1 MHCECYFSSL
11 ERNSTIHNHVTLLSI
26 IYNAIDIKYWW
37 KNHWKQSI
45 VWDGF
50 FEVLFQNHKVT
61 NLFLNLDFHSQNY
74 LIFKHKIFSMFKFI
88 MKKVLK
94 PWSFVHCSI
103 WVQHPCDF
111 SWISYSDG
119 SIFHFASRLIA
130 FLERVFREFGCF
142 PQLSFSGP
150 VLQSKSWKMTARFF
164 RIPFFTWDGSRVR
177 KGFI

>member
-1 MHCECYFSSL
+1 MSHYFNYHKQCNWYKKLIKKSL
-11 ERNSTIHNHVTLLSI
+11 KTVNCMR
-26 IYNAIDIKYWW
+26 W
-37 KNHWKQSI
+37 
-45 VWDGF
+45 F

-61 NLFLNLDFHSQNY
+61 NFPNNNTWAKYNLFLNLDFHSQNY